1 MVFLNVLLFIVGV
14 GLLWLSSEV
23 VIRNITPIA
32 NYFGVKELVITIL
45 GVSVLSS
52 LPELSI
58 SAFAAAKGNADIS
71 IGNVVGSNFVTLTFV
86 SALCALITPMSIK
99 PEIKDRESSWM
110 ILSSVAV
117 LILAMDKRL
126 SRIDGIILVVMYIP
140 YIVTVIRQAAA
151 EKSDASEEDGTKK
164 KNKKIWLNFLMEVVA
179 IFGIIFGADL
189 ALNNGQALGKIM
201 GIPDLAL
208 GAIFF
213 AFGTSL
219 PEMAIAL
226 SATFKKK
233 AEISIGEIYSSNI
246 FTALVVLGICCI
258 IMPLDLTDVS
268 ILNFDLPFL
277 ILAGVVIQIFITT
290 GMKFSRAEALIIM
303 GLYVVF
309 LLNHIF
315 PGKFTFSF

>member
-151 EKSDASEEDGTKK
+151 EKSDASEEDGAKK

>member
-151 EKSDASEEDGTKK
+151 EKSDASEEDGAKK

-213 AFGTSL
+213 AFG
-219 PEMAIAL
+219 
-226 SATFKKK
+226 
-233 AEISIGEIYSSNI
+233 
-246 FTALVVLGICCI
+246 
-258 IMPLDLTDVS
+258 
-268 ILNFDLPFL
+268 
-277 ILAGVVIQIFITT
+277 
-290 GMKFSRAEALIIM
+290 
-303 GLYVVF
+303 
-309 LLNHIF
+309 
-315 PGKFTFSF
+315 

>member
-1 MVFLNVLLFIVGV
+1 
-14 GLLWLSSEV
+14 
-23 VIRNITPIA
+23 
-32 NYFGVKELVITIL
+32 
-45 GVSVLSS
+45 
-52 LPELSI
+52 
-58 SAFAAAKGNADIS
+58 
-71 IGNVVGSNFVTLTFV
+71 
-86 SALCALITPMSIK
+86 
-99 PEIKDRESSWM
+99 
-110 ILSSVAV
+110 
-117 LILAMDKRL
+117 
-126 SRIDGIILVVMYIP
+126 MYIP

-151 EKSDASEEDGTKK
+151 EKSDASEEDGAKK